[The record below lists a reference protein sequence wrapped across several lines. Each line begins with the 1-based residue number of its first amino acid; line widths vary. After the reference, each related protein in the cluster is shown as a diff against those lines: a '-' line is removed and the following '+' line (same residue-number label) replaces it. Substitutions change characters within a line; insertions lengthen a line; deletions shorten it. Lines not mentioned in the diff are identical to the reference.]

1 MKWNYKKCN
10 VTITVNYES
19 LPMISLMP
27 VVEIDCGETARSLRS
42 LTTNKSFPNFEEAE
56 RFGSS
61 MARNSIDEHP
71 KGR

>member
-27 VVEIDCGETARSLRS
+27 VVEIDCEEAARSPRS

-61 MARNSIDEHP
+61 MVRNWIDEHP
-71 KGR
+71 RG

>member
-27 VVEIDCGETARSLRS
+27 VVEIDCGEDCPLTAVAY
-42 LTTNKSFPNFEEAE
+42 NE
-56 RFGSS
+56 
-61 MARNSIDEHP
+61 
-71 KGR
+71 